1 MATDNDNDENNDI
14 AVGLLERSD
23 SRDVGLV
30 ETLCGLV
37 NRVYATAEDGL
48 WAEGTTR
55 TTPAELARFIADGQI
70 AVATRGGQI
79 VGSVRLHD
87 LSTEVSEFGM
97 LVAAP
102 EHRGTGVG
110 RALLDFVERHSRER
124 GMRAIRLELLVPRD
138 WQHPSKEF
146 LRALYGR
153 SGYLIIRTGR
163 IDDAYPHLAPL
174 LATPCDLEIHEK
186 PLDATDDDGA
196 TQHLELAPWRV
207 PSWRISPTA
216 TP

>member
-1 MATDNDNDENNDI
+1 MSTNNDI
-14 AVGLLERSD
+14 AVALLEPPD

-30 ETLCGLV
+30 EALSGLI
-37 NRVYATAEDGL
+37 NRVYETAEEGL
-48 WAEGTTR
+48 WVGGATR
-55 TTPAELARFIADGQI
+55 TTASELAGFIAAGQI
-70 AVATRGGQI
+70 AVASRHGQL
-79 VGSVRLHD
+79 VGSVRIHD

-110 RALLDFVERHSRER
+110 RALLDFVEQLGRDR
-124 GMRAIRLELLVPRD
+124 GMRAIRLELLVPRG
-138 WQHPSKEF
+138 WRHPSKEF
-146 LRALYGR
+146 LKSLYGR

-186 PLDATDDDGA
+186 PLDVSAEPSEPDGSPR
-196 TQHLELAPWRV
+196 QFEVAPWRV
-207 PSWRISPTA
+207 A
-216 TP
+216 